1 MRQMSVRDLAVLL
14 LTKATAP
21 PRDDWWYDL
30 VVDELI
36 EIPLRRRTPEER
48 RRYLLA
54 KVGERVDEAIADAKA
69 LERSAKAVHRRLHA
83 TRTLLLTLVHFWEED
98 ADGAG

>member
-30 VVDELI
+30 IVDELKTRRI
-36 EIPLRRRTPEER
+36 E
-48 RRYLLA
+48 
-54 KVGERVDEAIADAKA
+54 
-69 LERSAKAVHRRLHA
+69 
-83 TRTLLLTLVHFWEED
+83 
-98 ADGAG
+98 